1 MNLLKTIISTT
12 LSVIGALWLL
22 IELVRFFGGPEN
34 ADAIR
39 SLWWVFLLV
48 AIGLI
53 IYQLW
58 PRKRF
63 EFLVSGRDIAIE
75 LVIGD
80 IFRESGAIVIG
91 SNTKFETNPAVIAPN
106 SVQGLF
112 TAKHCKDMKSVN
124 QQINAQVAALPTDFG
139 GTVTVHGMG
148 RTAYFCAIAEM
159 NNAGV
164 AQGTIENLREAL
176 GGLWSYLAQS
186 AEKGTVNVPVLGSGY
201 SRITASR
208 EELIREI
215 VLSFLAA
222 LTESNFCDRMRIV
235 IHPKDVK
242 QYKIDVERVQNFI
255 AHSCEYTTPAPAQTR
270 VGTAEG

>member
-1 MNLLKTIISTT
+1 MNLLKTVISTT
-12 LSVIGALWLL
+12 LSVLGALWLL
-22 IELVRFFGGPEN
+22 IELVRFFGGPDH
-34 ADAIR
+34 ADTIR
-39 SLWWVFLLV
+39 SFWWVFLLV

-53 IYQLW
+53 AYQLW
-58 PRKRF
+58 PRKRI

-80 IFRESGAIVIG
+80 IFKESGAVVIG
-91 SNTKFETNPAVIAPN
+91 SNTRFEINPAVIAPN

-112 TAKHCKDMKSVN
+112 TAKYCKDMKSVN
-124 QQINAQVAALPTDFG
+124 QQINAQVRAFPTDFG
-139 GTVTVHGMG
+139 ATVTVHGTE

-176 GGLWSYLAQS
+176 GGLWSYLAES
-186 AEKGTVNVPVLGSGY
+186 ADKGTVNVPVLGSGY

-242 QYKIDVERVQNFI
+242 QYKIDIERVQKFI

-270 VGTAEG
+270 LGTGEG